1 MIKTSN
7 IYNRAFNKV
16 LRGRASVADT
26 PDLVEGYV
34 DRVGSYYLPTGF
46 DGSFEDQITEANP
59 FRKYGTVVK
68 TFSSDSTIKAIDPKV
83 YAEFLPDGKNIPWSD
98 DVSRDMYVYSYR
110 IASAMKMSSEIA
122 KDLKFDIGK
131 YLYREWAGA
140 FASAE
145 ENLFI
150 NGSGKSEPMGI
161 LTSSETGVT
170 AEALTYDD
178 VVGLFFSLKPQ
189 YRKRAVWIMNDKTA
203 HVLRKIKDSN
213 GNYLWNHSDNTILG
227 RPVEYSEF
235 MPDAESGDK
244 PIAFGDL
251 SYYWV
256 LERQSAMVKVLS
268 EMFIHEGNLGY
279 IINERVDGKLIRP
292 EAVKTLEIK

>member
-1 MIKTSN
+1 MITTSD

-16 LRGRASVADT
+16 LRARASVTDT

-46 DGSFEDQITEANP
+46 DGSFEDLITKANF

-68 TFSSDSTIKAIDPKV
+68 TFSSDSTIRAIDPKV
-83 YAEFLPDGKNIPWSD
+83 SAGFLPDGKNIPWSN

-110 IASAMKMSSEIA
+110 IVSAMKMSSEIA

-131 YLYREWAGA
+131 YLYKEWAGA
-140 FASAE
+140 FASTE
-145 ENLFI
+145 EDLFI
-150 NGSGKSEPMGI
+150 NGSGKSEPTGI
-161 LTSSETGVT
+161 LASSETGVT

-178 VVGLFFSLKPQ
+178 VVSLFFSLKPQ
-189 YRKRAVWIMNDKTA
+189 YRKRAIWIMNDKTA
-203 HVLRKIKDSN
+203 LALRTLKDSD

-235 MPDAESGDK
+235 MPDAESGGK

-256 LERQSAMVKVLS
+256 LERQPAMVKVLS

-279 IINERVDGKLIRP
+279 FVNERVDGKLIRP
-292 EAVKTLEIK
+292 EAVKSLEIK

>member
-1 MIKTSN
+1 MVKTSD

-16 LRGRASVADT
+16 LRGRASVTDT

-34 DRVGSYYLPTGF
+34 DRVDSYYLPTGF
-46 DGSFEDQITEANP
+46 NGSFEDLITNANP
-59 FRKYGTVVK
+59 FRKYGTIVK
-68 TFSSDSTIKAIDPKV
+68 TFSSDATIKAFASKTS
-83 YAEFLPDGKNIPWSD
+83 AELLPDGKGVSWSD
-98 DVSRDMYVYSYR
+98 DVAKDIFVHSYK
-110 IASAMKMSSEIA
+110 IASGTKMSAEIA

-131 YLYREWAGA
+131 YLYKEWAGA
-140 FASAE
+140 FASIE

-150 NGSGKSEPMGI
+150 NGSGNFEPMGI
-161 LTSSETGVT
+161 LASSETGVT

-203 HVLRKIKDSN
+203 HILRTLKDSN

-235 MPDAESGDK
+235 MPDSESGNK

-251 SYYWV
+251 TYYWV

-268 EMFIHEGNLGY
+268 EMFVHEGNLGY
-279 IINERVDGKLIRP
+279 IVNERVDGKLIRP
-292 EAVKTLEIK
+292 EAVKSLEIK